1 MIELSALEIEEAV
14 AGTLL
19 GLDSAGA
26 SALAC
31 TSATTDSREVGPGCL
46 FIAKPGEVT
55 DGHNFLPAAFE
66 QGAFLALVE
75 REVQDAAGKPYP
87 SILVDDVVLAMGR
100 LAAYI
105 VARLRERGG
114 VTVVGITGSA
124 GKTTTKDLLAAIF
137 GAEGKTVA
145 PIGSFNGE
153 VGVPLTVFRAE
164 EDTKYLVIE
173 MGADRVGNIKYL
185 TDMISPDYGVV
196 LKVGT
201 AHAGEFGGVDNIEA
215 TKGEMAEG
223 VRLGLGL
230 NIDDYRV
237 RRMLNRAST
246 PVTYFGV
253 EGREAEL
260 TRTAN
265 PGVSENRITASKL
278 TTTDEGK
285 PAFTLTFPDGQSF
298 EISSQLI
305 GEHHVYNLLA
315 AATVAYQ
322 AGIAPD
328 RIAQQLNTAGAASKW
343 RMQRKDRADGVTVIN
358 DAYNANPESMTAA
371 LQTLAQLG
379 RLPSTNRTWAVL
391 GAMLEL
397 GDQTLT
403 EHDRIGQ
410 LAVRLNISKLI
421 AVGDIA
427 KPIYNT
433 AHLEGSWGNEATW
446 VANTEEAFEL
456 LRGDLEPGDIV
467 LFKSSNGAGLG
478 LLGQKVAD
486 YEGNL
491 THHEGD
497 SGQSQPWLSAGDFVQ
512 ALNSDSGAQ
521 PDAAAKTT
529 DNS

>member
-1 MIELSALEIEEAV
+1 MIELSALEISRAV

-19 GLDSAGA
+19 GLDQEQAEQI
-26 SALAC
+26 LC
-31 TSATTDSREVGPGCL
+31 TSATTDSREVTAGTL
-46 FIAKPGEVT
+46 FLAKPGEVT
-55 DGHNFLPAAFE
+55 DGHKFLPNAFAA
-66 QGAFLALVE
+66 GATLALVE
-75 REVQDAAGKPYP
+75 REVEAENGQVYP

-100 LAAYI
+100 LAHHI
-105 VARLRERGG
+105 VEKLRSAGE
-114 VTVVGITGSA
+114 VTVIGLTGSA
-124 GKTTTKDLLAAIF
+124 GKTTTKDLLATIF
-137 GAEGKTVA
+137 GAQGKTVA

-164 EDTKYLVIE
+164 EDTRYLVIE

-185 TDMISPDYGVV
+185 TDMINPDYGLV

-201 AHAGEFGGVDNIEA
+201 AHAGEFGGVDNIEK

-223 VRLGLGL
+223 VRQGLGL

-253 EGREAEL
+253 EGLEAEE
-260 TRTAN
+260 TTTAN
-265 PGVSENRITASKL
+265 PGVEVNRITASNL
-278 TTTDEGK
+278 TTNQAGC
-285 PAFTLTFPDGQSF
+285 PAFTLTFPQGESY
-298 EISSQLI
+298 EVESKLI

-315 AATVAYQ
+315 AATAAYNC
-322 AGIAPD
+322 GIAPAD
-328 RIAQQLNTAGAASKW
+328 IVAALNKSEAASKW
-343 RMQRKDRADGVTVIN
+343 RMQRTDRADGVTIIN
-358 DAYNANPESMTAA
+358 DAYNANPESMAAA

-379 RLPSTNRTWAVL
+379 RLETTNRTWAIL

-397 GDQTLT
+397 GDQSLA

-433 AHLEGSWGNEATW
+433 AHLEGSWGKEATW
-446 VANTEEAFEL
+446 VATADEAFDL
-456 LRGDLEPGDIV
+456 LRAEAQPGDIV

-478 LLGQKVAD
+478 KLGQQAAD
-486 YEGNL
+486 YPGDL
-491 THHEGD
+491 TRGAETGTA
-497 SGQSQPWLSAGDFVQ
+497 PWLSAGDFVDT
-512 ALNSDSGAQ
+512 LNSNSGAENTS
-521 PDAAAKTT
+521 ASETS